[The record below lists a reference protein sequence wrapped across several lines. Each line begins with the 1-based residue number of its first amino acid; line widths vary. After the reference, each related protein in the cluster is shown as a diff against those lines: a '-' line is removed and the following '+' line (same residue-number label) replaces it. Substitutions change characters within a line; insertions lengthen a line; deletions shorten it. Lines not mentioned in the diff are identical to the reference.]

1 MLQSPGFPQQTSLLD
16 NYIQFRFD
24 QIKAKSGTIDL
35 ATIEQNDVIFLDPT
49 RHIDSRATIDQ
60 FQEIKGK
67 LDTLAGGSYKP
78 SKPQQFFSFI
88 NDYGCHWNLYLRTI
102 NTNGTISEKKIECKG
117 DGACGIHAIVEAV
130 FNSDN
135 LRKNPLI
142 KDNLPLLQNPLLQ
155 KSSEPVDAINFVL
168 AIFEDYQKKGN
179 TANTTTLGRIAA
191 LKKLKIN
198 RGDTNSWATSD
209 DFAIFADSIGILLL
223 NSNLI
228 TREERQNPDS
238 EFKNKIIL
246 NILQRDDEK
255 NEFFKEFK
263 ERNPTQPN
271 DNFDKLHSE
280 AFNRRFLG
288 QASLQGITH
297 EALRTETVTRFNQQ
311 EKESKS
317 RERVKLIAEINAG
330 NTSLK
335 IEQFINS
342 GDTIDE
348 QLRFLINAKEDIS
361 KSKEKSVLQDKSQV
375 LSDDPLN
382 LAVKVSI
389 ITSRQKEIYDNLFD
403 NGIVNNKEALKVH
416 VHPGMDW
423 WVFPG
428 FTNRVN
434 EPDKFTATPEI
445 YQQLATDKEYCKRYK
460 TFIYQYINSF
470 DKGEEITHTPRFFK
484 LVESLVGMT
493 NNGKR
498 LLSGFTQKEQD
509 ILFIAV
515 NNFSE
520 EKEKGGKG
528 FVSDVNYT
536 HHFNNLKN
544 IATDSTE
551 IGRDDWINSA
561 REKLR
566 ARLELNQGETSSGA
580 IKKRMNE
587 PIFDK
592 NTRLDQDQKKDFYN
606 RSAIYSRQNK
616 FGCGTF
622 EEVIGGQNVSY
633 PFCHFRITHDPIAIS
648 DNTTYIDKVQS
659 IDKAEYLKHPPIT
672 AICIDYP
679 DYRLDETL
687 PLPENLRKTYKQKT
701 LETLTLYNNLEVD
714 HLVKQGDGMGVFLKN
729 IQMQHDPDK
738 TRDSLIVETA
748 FGNYLDGFFEAITEF
763 YQKNPNATLK
773 KITFVTPDEALER
786 IFNEKLIAFKKDGS
800 NSETLRALEI
810 KQDKAGPRFNSSK
823 YYEQGAKKLGMTIAP
838 NDNKEFLGAAL
849 DGGNV
854 LEEQIA
860 LLSDMASIGGSFNPN
875 VTKKLS
881 FFKDNAGEDCGNLFY
896 HDSKIIAFHNNIY
909 TKFDYNKRLD
919 TGETFAS
926 QEFSKDKEQ
935 AKILEL
941 LTIAKNS
948 TNNKFSTTFGNDFF
962 VAVMKVA
969 SKNHGIASI
978 DKKTFDKDFEIA
990 LQNLNPSSRTPNY
1003 NQIPNLHEIAKDF
1016 SANFQELSR
1025 QNNYFTAREGENG
1038 KINETGRRLFRVCTE
1053 ENIEKFQLR
1062 IERSPQLPNPV
1073 VNPNRQDCRP
1083 QGILRHSPRNGNN
1096 LQSVAFNGLPP
1107 NSSH

>member
-1 MLQSPGFPQQTSLLD
+1 MHPSPALHQQTSLLD

-35 ATIEQNDVIFLDPT
+35 ATIKQNDVIFLDPT
-49 RHIDSRATIDQ
+49 RHLNSRATIDQ

-179 TANTTTLGRIAA
+179 TANTTTIGRIAA
-191 LKKLKIN
+191 LKNLRNN

-209 DFAIFADSIGILLL
+209 DFAIFADAVGILLL

-228 TREERQNPDS
+228 TREERQNPDAQ
-238 EFKNKIIL
+238 FKEQIIL

-263 ERNPTQPN
+263 QRNSTQPN
-271 DNFDKLHSE
+271 VNFDKLCSE
-280 AFNRRFLG
+280 AFNRRFPS

-297 EALRTETVTRFNQQ
+297 EALRTETVTRLNQQ
-311 EKESKS
+311 EKESKL
-317 RERVKLIAEINAG
+317 RERAKLIAGIKAG
-330 NTSLK
+330 NPSLE
-335 IEQFINS
+335 IEKFINS

-375 LSDDPLN
+375 PNDDSLN

-403 NGIVNNKEALKVH
+403 NGIVNNKKELKVH

-428 FTNRVN
+428 VTLSKD
-434 EPDKFTATPEI
+434 PDKFTATPEI
-445 YQQLATDKEYCKRYK
+445 YQQLATDKEYCQRYK

-484 LVESLVGMT
+484 LVESLIGMT
-493 NNGKR
+493 DNGGR

-528 FVSDVNYT
+528 FVSDVNYKN
-536 HHFNNLKN
+536 HFDNLKK
-544 IATDSTE
+544 IATASTE
-551 IGRDDWINSA
+551 IHRDNWIPSA

-566 ARLELNQGETSSGA
+566 ERLELNQRETSSGA
-580 IKKRMNE
+580 IKERKEE

-622 EEVIGGQNVSY
+622 EEKIGGQKASY
-633 PFCHFRITHDPIAIS
+633 PFCHFRITHDPIAIN
-648 DNTTYIDKVQS
+648 DNTPYMDKVQS

-679 DYRLDETL
+679 DYRSDETL

-701 LETLTLYNNLEVD
+701 LETLTLYNKLEVD
-714 HLVKQGDGMGVFLKN
+714 HLVKHGDGMGVFLKN
-729 IQMQHDPDK
+729 IQMQRGPDK
-738 TRDSLIVETA
+738 TRDPKIVETA
-748 FGNYLDGFFEAITEF
+748 FGNYLDGFFEAIIEF

-773 KITFVTPDEALER
+773 KITFATPDEALER
-786 IFNEKLIAFKKDGS
+786 IFNEKLKEFKSNTS
-800 NSETLRALEI
+800 NSKILDSVEF

-838 NDNKEFLGAAL
+838 NGDKRFLGGAL
-849 DGGNV
+849 DKGTV

-948 TNNKFSTTFGNDFF
+948 TNNKFSPTFGNDFF

-969 SKNHGIASI
+969 SKNHGITSI
-978 DKKTFDKDFEIA
+978 DKRTFDKDFEIA
-990 LQNLNPSSRTPNY
+990 LQNLNPSSRTHNY

-1073 VNPNRQDCRP
+1073 VNPNRQDGRP
-1083 QGILRHSPRNGNN
+1083 QGILRHSPRSDNN
-1096 LQSVAFNGLPP
+1096 PQSVAFNGLPP
-1107 NSSH
+1107 NNSH